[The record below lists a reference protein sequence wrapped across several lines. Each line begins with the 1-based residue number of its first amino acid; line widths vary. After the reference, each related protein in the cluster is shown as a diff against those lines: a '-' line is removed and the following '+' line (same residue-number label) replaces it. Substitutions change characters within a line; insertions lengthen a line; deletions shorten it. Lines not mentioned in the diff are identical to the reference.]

1 MQYSGNDK
9 LDHLIG
15 LAFWDCGAKDAEF
28 FKNIDTSNIPDNPR
42 LDRKIH
48 RLIKKKARE
57 ATVKK
62 TKRIALRIAVATMLI
77 LSIMF
82 ATLMSISAI
91 REAIWKTIVSWYENY
106 ITIQYEP
113 PQAVEPTD
121 NTNVSVAPETSAE
134 ASNNEVNNN
143 EATNNGEN
151 ETSAVI
157 VLPPTE
163 ILEIR
168 KPTWLPEG
176 TVEDILGNDKW
187 TNCIDYYINDEYIAS
202 FEQIVLKKYEQ
213 HYNNET
219 ALIEKFYIGNSEA
232 IFVSYKDYL
241 EKCIVWS
248 DGEYIYTLTSENL
261 EKEQMIQIAE
271 SVK

>member
-1 MQYSGNDK
+1 MQYSENDK
-9 LDHLIG
+9 LDLLIG
-15 LAFWDCGAKDAEF
+15 LAMWDCGEKDAEF
-28 FKNIDTSNIPDNPR
+28 FRSIDTSNIPDNPR
-42 LDRKIH
+42 LNRKIH
-48 RLIKKKARE
+48 RLIKKKTRE

-62 TKRIALRIAVATMLI
+62 TKRIAWRIAVVTMLI

-113 PQAVEPTD
+113 PQATAPTD
-121 NTNVSVAPETSAE
+121 NTNASVAPESSAE
-134 ASNNEVNNN
+134 ANNN
-143 EATNNGEN
+143 ETNNNGEN
-151 ETSAVI
+151 NSDAVI

-163 ILEIR
+163 ISEVR

-176 TVEDILGNDKW
+176 AVEDTVVNDKW
-187 TNCIDYYINDEYIAS
+187 TIYIDYYLNNEYVVS
-202 FEQIVLKKYEQ
+202 FQQLVLTKYEQ
-213 HYNNET
+213 FYNNET
-219 ALIEKFYIGNSEA
+219 ALAEDFHIGNSEA
-232 IFVSYKDYL
+232 IFVSYKDYS

-248 DGEYIYTLTSENL
+248 DGEYIYTLTSEIL